1 MNDFFM
7 EVDGCKIRYRDT
19 GGGGP
24 VILLTHGVGASLETW
39 DAQLNAAQDHPL
51 RFIVW
56 DVPGHGLSD
65 SGDQPYNPPKYA
77 NVGWR
82 LLDALGVDKAIL
94 AGNSMGGAISVHMA
108 GLQPQRALK
117 LVLLNAASLGKE
129 TPLPFRLMTLPLLGR
144 LMNRPNKMAVDQQIS
159 AIFYEKFEVPESV
172 RKTITRN
179 VMRPA
184 AQEGFL
190 AAVREMNNFSG
201 QRPELVEAT
210 LSVLK
215 SLALPVLFVHG
226 REDLVLP
233 MQHSVAADKLTPNSK
248 LIILEECG
256 HTPQIEMPKAVFE
269 IILDFVLE
277 PQESV

>member
-7 EVDGCKIRYRDT
+7 EVDGCKIRYYDT
-19 GGGGP
+19 GGDGP

-39 DAQLNAAQDHPL
+39 EGQLNAAKDHPL
-51 RFIVW
+51 RLIAW

-65 SGDQPYNPPKYA
+65 LGDQPYNPPKYA
-77 NVGWR
+77 KVGWR

-117 LVLLNAASLGKE
+117 LVLLNAASLGRE
-129 TPLPFRLMTLPLLGR
+129 SPLPFRLMTLPLLGR

-179 VMRPA
+179 VMRPG
-184 AQEGFL
+184 AQEAFL
-190 AAVREMNNFSG
+190 AAVREMSNFSG
-201 QRPELVEAT
+201 QRPELVNAT
-210 LSVLK
+210 LSALK
-215 SLALPVLFVHG
+215 SLTVPVLFIHG
-226 REDLVLP
+226 REDLVIP
-233 MQHSVAADKLTPNSK
+233 VQHSADADKLTPNSR

-256 HTPQIEMPKAVFE
+256 HTPQIEMPEAVFE
-269 IILDFVLE
+269 IVLDFALE
-277 PQESV
+277 PQALV